1 MLRIDY
7 PGQLV
12 LAVDM
17 KYIRENTCCN
27 TSKKQR
33 SEKGGYAEESS
44 DSGCVLKVEKQ
55 YFLK

>member
-1 MLRIDY
+1 M
-7 PGQLV
+7 

-27 TSKKQR
+27 SSKKQR